1 MTGATSD
8 TSRSSLFDHLSRVY
22 VAFNSRDIEQA
33 LAALH
38 PDVNWPNGMTGG
50 SVHGRDAVREYWTN
64 QWRQIDPRVEPTGM
78 TSDGRGRIV
87 VDVHQVVR
95 DMSGAIL
102 ADRMVQHVYTV
113 DNGLITQMEIRD

>member
-1 MTGATSD
+1 MTGPTSEA
-8 TSRSSLFDHLSRVY
+8 SRSSLFALLSRVY
-22 VAFNSRDIEQA
+22 GAFNARDIEQA

-64 QWRQIDPRVEPTGM
+64 QWRQIDPHVEPTGM
-78 TSDGRGRIV
+78 TSDDRGRIV

-95 DMSGAIL
+95 DLSGAIL
-102 ADRMVQHVYTV
+102 ADRMVEHVYTV
-113 DNGLITQMEIRD
+113 DNGLITAMEIRE